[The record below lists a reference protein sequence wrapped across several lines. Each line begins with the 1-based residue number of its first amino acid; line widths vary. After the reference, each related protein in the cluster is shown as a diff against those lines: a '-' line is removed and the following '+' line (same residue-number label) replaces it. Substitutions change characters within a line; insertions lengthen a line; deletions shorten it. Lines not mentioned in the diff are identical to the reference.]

1 MRHRHRPL
9 ALLLALLALPAAL
22 PATLPAETDPVA
34 AGDAAWARRGEGHQ
48 GGRAAAGPAGESVAA
63 YERAVSEQPGRLA
76 AQWKRLRAL
85 HVQGE
90 YVARSREEKQR
101 VFGQG

>member
-48 GGRAAAGPAGESVAA
+48 GGRAAAGPVGEAVAA

-76 AQWKRLRAL
+76 AQWKLLRAL
-85 HVQGE
+85 HFQG
-90 YVARSREEKQR
+90 
-101 VFGQG
+101 